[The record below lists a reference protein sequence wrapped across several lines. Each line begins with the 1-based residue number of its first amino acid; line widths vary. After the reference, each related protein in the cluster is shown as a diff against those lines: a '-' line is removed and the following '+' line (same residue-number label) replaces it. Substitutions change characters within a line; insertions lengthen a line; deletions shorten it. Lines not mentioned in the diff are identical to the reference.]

1 MSQENVELVLKQSP
15 GPEVDVVQ
23 VFRDDAR
30 WAARAEARARFYH
43 PDIEY
48 SRPGLV
54 GGKTFIG
61 IEGLRAGWLDWLTPW
76 ATYRIEVEKAI
87 DLGDQVLLLHRSFGR
102 LEGSTQE
109 VEFRGANLWTIR
121 DGRITR
127 LGTYTTHAEA
137 FEAVGLSE

>member
-1 MSQENVELVLKQSP
+1 MIWCQCSGTTPAGRQGLRPALASTT
-15 GPEVDVVQ
+15 
-23 VFRDDAR
+23 RTSST
-30 WAARAEARARFYH
+30 
-43 PDIEY
+43 PDLAW
-48 SRPGLV
+48 SAGRP
-54 GGKTFIG
+54 FIG

-121 DGRITR
+121 DGRIAR
-127 LGTYTTHAEA
+127 LETYTTHEEA
-137 FEAVGLSE
+137 LKAVGLAE

>member
-1 MSQENVELVLKQSP
+1 M
-15 GPEVDVVQ
+15 Q

-30 WAARAEARARFYH
+30 WAARAEAGARFYH

-48 SRPGLV
+48 SRPGLP
-54 GGKTFIG
+54 GGKTYIG
-61 IEGLRAGWLDWLTPW
+61 LDGFRESWLDWLTPW

-121 DGRITR
+121 DGRIAR
-127 LGTYTTHAEA
+127 LETYTTHAEA
-137 FEAVGLSE
+137 LKAVGLEGQDAHWKSSPS